1 MNHDNNQEMFPLV
14 DEQGNITGAA
24 TRGEC
29 HNGSKMLHPV
39 IHLHV
44 FNSKGELYLQ
54 KRPEWKDIQPGKWD
68 TSVGGH
74 VDLGESVE
82 MALKR
87 EVREELG
94 ITDFTPETVM
104 HYVFV
109 FTVNSP
115 GMVMQC
121 FAVTVNSAVVITAH
135 ARSVMHYALAA
146 LTLARLCFFRR
157 LFQTALKLGSN
168 IFRLSLRLLLCL
180 RGLLLLRL
188 LLRQLLLPAAAVAPV
203 QKYVG
208 QHYEDKKQGD

>member
-29 HNGSKMLHPV
+29 HNGSKLLHPV

-94 ITDFTPETVM
+94 ITDFIPETVM
-104 HYVFV
+104 HYVFESAREKELVFVHKTVYDGEIHPSYELDGGRFWSPDEIKANIGKGV
-109 FTVNSP
+109 FTPNFE
-115 GMVMQC
+115 GEIGK
-121 FAVTVNSAVVITAH
+121 VIN
-135 ARSVMHYALAA
+135 L
-146 LTLARLCFFRR
+146 
-157 LFQTALKLGSN
+157 
-168 IFRLSLRLLLCL
+168 
-180 RGLLLLRL
+180 
-188 LLRQLLLPAAAVAPV
+188 
-203 QKYVG
+203 
-208 QHYEDKKQGD
+208 